1 MCISIKTET
10 TLAIIH
16 LYEKQAKLLPNKVTC
31 SLNSSKN
38 PTAKVMVNHETSKWF
53 PESQAK
59 DNDLQYYLYNST
71 GYKTT

>member
-16 LYEKQAKLLPNKVTC
+16 LYEKQTELLPNKVAC
-31 SLNSSKN
+31 FLNSSRN
-38 PTAKVMVNHETSKWF
+38 PTAEVMINHETSKWL

-59 DNDLQYYLYNST
+59 DNDLQYYFYNSA
-71 GYKTT
+71 GYRTT

>member
-38 PTAKVMVNHETSKWF
+38 PTAKVMVNHETSK
-53 PESQAK
+53 
-59 DNDLQYYLYNST
+59 
-71 GYKTT
+71 